1 MSLHPEQALFASQ
14 RPFPVIAACDH
25 YAGTEARMRKAL
37 ALQQERGGRFDVTL
51 DMEDGAP
58 TGHEADH
65 AELIVSLLR
74 ERGDQR
80 AGEVGV
86 RVHDAESVWFQRDLE
101 TLLAGAAGRF
111 DYLTI
116 PKVRGARQLAGTITA
131 VQRACAAHGLERELP
146 LHVLLET
153 HGALHD
159 AYALAGLP
167 WLRSLEFGIMDFI
180 SEHHGAIDADAMRSP
195 LQFEHALL
203 RRAKTTQVAAA
214 LAHGLVPTHGVTL
227 AVRDSEQVSADAGR
241 ARHEFGYLR
250 MWSIHPSQ
258 IEPILEAFAPSHV
271 ESARAEQV
279 LLAGQR
285 AGWGPIEIDGTL
297 YDRASYRYWWQLL
310 RRAER
315 NGAALSDEA
324 RRAFFRAVD

>member
-1 MSLHPEQALFASQ
+1 
-14 RPFPVIAACDH
+14 
-25 YAGTEARMRKAL
+25 MRKAL
-37 ALQQERGGRFDVTL
+37 ALQAEQAGRFDVTL

-65 AELIVSLLR
+65 ADLIVTLLR
-74 ERGDQR
+74 ERDR
-80 AGEVGV
+80 SPGEVGV

-101 TLLAGAAGRF
+101 TLLAGAAGLF

-116 PKVRGARQLAGTITA
+116 PKVLGARQLADTITA
-131 VQRACAAHGLERELP
+131 VQRACQSHGVKKELP

-159 AYALAGLP
+159 AYPLASLP
-167 WLRSLEFGIMDFI
+167 WLRSLDFGIMDFI
-180 SEHHGAIDADAMRSP
+180 SAHHGAIDAAAMHSP

-227 AVRDSEQVSADAGR
+227 AVRDPEQVAADASR
-241 ARHEFGYLR
+241 AHHEFGYLR

-258 IEPILEAFAPSHV
+258 IEPILTAFAPTRD
-271 ESARAEQV
+271 ETARAEQV
-279 LLAGQR
+279 LLAGQA
-285 AGWGPIEIDGTL
+285 AGWGPIEIDGRL

-315 NGAALSDEA
+315 DGSELSPEA
-324 RRAFFRAVD
+324 QRAFFSET